1 MHIEIS
7 GQGPALVLVHGWAM
21 HGGIF
26 APLVARLRDHR
37 TLYVVDLPGHGG
49 SSALDWL
56 APDDCAR
63 TIADRM
69 PADAAWLGWSLGGL
83 VALRAARLGLASS
96 LVMLCA
102 TPRFPSSPDWPQGV
116 APDVLNR
123 FGSDLATD
131 ARATIERFLALEA
144 MGSDHMREDLR
155 ELRAQV
161 FERGEP
167 SREALRHGLELLLSG
182 DLRDDLGPLATP
194 SLWIAG
200 RRDRLVLAAAMR
212 EAAERCQNSRLVQIE
227 GGGHAPFLSHADE
240 VAGAILEFLGART
253 ASA

>member
-26 APLVARLRDHR
+26 APLAARLRDHC
-37 TLYVVDLPGHGG
+37 TLHVVDLPGHGA
-49 SSALDWL
+49 SAMLDWL
-56 APDDCAR
+56 VLDDCAR
-63 TIADRM
+63 TIADRV
-69 PADAAWLGWSLGGL
+69 PPGAAWLGWSLGGM
-83 VALRAARLGLASS
+83 VALRAARLGLASR

-102 TPRFPSSPDWPQGV
+102 TPRFPNAPDWPHGV
-116 APDVLNR
+116 APEVLTR
-123 FGSDLATD
+123 FGSELAAD
-131 ARATIERFLALEA
+131 PRATIERFLALEA
-144 MGSDHMREDLR
+144 MGSDHLREDLR
-155 ELRAQV
+155 ELRAHV

-167 SREALRHGLELLLSG
+167 SPAALRHGLDLLLSG
-182 DLRDDLGPLATP
+182 DLREDLVLLDRP

-212 EAAERCQNSRLVQIE
+212 EAAARCKDSRFVQID

-240 VAGAILEFLGART
+240 VAEAVLDFLAAGQAT
-253 ASA
+253 A